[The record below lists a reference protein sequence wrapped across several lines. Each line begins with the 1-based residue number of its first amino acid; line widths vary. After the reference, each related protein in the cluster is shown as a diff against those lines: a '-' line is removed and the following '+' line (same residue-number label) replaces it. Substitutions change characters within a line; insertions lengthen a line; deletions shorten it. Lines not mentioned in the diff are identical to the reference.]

1 MATQPHEELR
11 FHETHRL
18 PGWVFVIVISSNVF
32 ALLLVIMLAAGGRM
46 PGSTAGIIV
55 GVVLLV
61 EAAIVWWMLRLR
73 FNIAV
78 TDRALYVRVTP
89 WIFRRRVPLER
100 VTSAEVLPMPGKV
113 GVQWSPRVWCISP
126 GTARGVR
133 VRMTNGKSLLI
144 GVEQPEAMLA
154 AMAQGGPDATG
165 SADADDSTAP

>member
-1 MATQPHEELR
+1 MATQPREELR
-11 FHETHRL
+11 FHEAHRL
-18 PGWVFVIVISSNVF
+18 PGWVFAIVISSNVF
-32 ALLLVIMLAAGGRM
+32 ALLLVIMLAASGRV

-89 WIFRRRVPLER
+89 WIFRRRVPLEG
-100 VTSAEVLPMPGKV
+100 VTATEVVPMPGKV

-133 VRMTNGKSLLI
+133 VQLAGGKSLLI

-154 AMAQGGPDATG
+154 AMARDGPD
-165 SADADDSTAP
+165 SADAADASAP